1 MKKTTFIITVILL
14 SLFLIVGLVAC
25 EATPAESEETPAQV
39 ESETETVE
47 PETAE
52 PEPEPEGETAEPETA
67 EPEPAPAED
76 VHIRIGWTPPDV
88 TGVFATVTQFME
100 YAIASAAAYGITIEV
115 VERPPTDHTGVA
127 EQIAVIEN
135 FIVQGV
141 DAIMVS
147 PTDVDG
153 ITPALRE
160 VNDAGI
166 PLIMVNMMSEIPG
179 VEVTSFVGFDNRI
192 AAEVTGWSM
201 INALGGPGPLTQA
214 AEGAMDVSMETHLNV
229 QWWRDL
235 YADFDKESI
244 SGNVAIIEGIHGD
257 YFSNAR
263 NAGFLDV
270 IDQFPNIEVLT
281 VLPGDW
287 NRARSVEQA
296 ENILHMFGPGEIDA
310 IFAPSSEMGF
320 GARIAVESA
329 GREEVLVLTHGGT
342 MESGDWI
349 RDQRLLVDTWHGFPD
364 WGWYSVKFAVMT
376 ALGQDVPHM
385 HDIGSRTQWY
395 GNADMFFPNVQLLPI
410 PWQEILDNRN

>member
-1 MKKTTFIITVILL
+1 MKKRLLKGCCVLLTLVLMMSLAACGRNVEDSDDTV
-14 SLFLIVGLVAC
+14 V
-25 EATPAESEETPAQV
+25 
-39 ESETETVE
+39 
-47 PETAE
+47 
-52 PEPEPEGETAEPETA
+52 
-67 EPEPAPAED
+67 
-76 VHIRIGWTPPDV
+76 IRIGWTPPDV

-100 YAIASAAAYGITIEV
+100 AAVESARPYGIYIEI
-115 VERPPTDHTGVA
+115 VERPPTDHSGVA

-135 FIVQGV
+135 FILQEV

-153 ITPALRE
+153 VIPVLRE
-160 VNDAGI
+160 VNEADI
-166 PLIMVNMMSEIPG
+166 PLLMVNMMSEIEG
-179 VEVTSFVGFDNRI
+179 VNVTSFVGFDNRI

-201 INALGGPGPLTQA
+201 INALGGPGPLPQA
-214 AEGAMDVSMETHLNV
+214 ADGAMDIPQDVHMNV
-229 QWWRDL
+229 NWWRDL
-235 YADFDKESI
+235 YQGFDRNSI

-263 NAGFLDV
+263 NNGFLDV
-270 IDQFPNIEVLT
+270 INQFPNINVLT
-281 VLPGDW
+281 ILPGDW

-320 GARIAVESA
+320 GARIAIENA

-364 WGWYSVKFAVMT
+364 WGWYGVKFAVMS
-376 ALGQDVPHM
+376 AFGQEVPYM
-385 HDIGSRTQWY
+385 FDIGSRTQWY
-395 GNADMFFPNVQLLPI
+395 GNADMFFPDVQLIPI
-410 PWQEILDNRN
+410 PWQQILDNR

>member
-1 MKKTTFIITVILL
+1 MKKALRVITISVLAMA
-14 SLFLIVGLVAC
+14 FAGVFTAC
-25 EATPAESEETPAQV
+25 GTADEPAAPATPTPAAAAEATPT
-39 ESETETVE
+39 
-47 PETAE
+47 
-52 PEPEPEGETAEPETA
+52 
-67 EPEPAPAED
+67 PEPATPADPADEP
-76 VHIRIGWTPPDV
+76 VVIRIGWTPPDV

-100 YAIASAAAYGITIEV
+100 AAIASAEPYGIIIEV
-115 VERPPTDHTGVA
+115 VERPPTDHAGVA
-127 EQIAVIEN
+127 EQVAVIEN
-135 FIVQGV
+135 FIIQGV

-160 VNDAGI
+160 INDAGI

-179 VEVTSFVGFDNRI
+179 VDVTSFVGFDNRI

-201 INALGGPGPLTQA
+201 INALGGPGPLPQA
-214 AEGAMDVSMETHLNV
+214 GDEQMDVPADVHLNV
-229 QWWRDL
+229 HWWRDL
-235 YADFDKESI
+235 YSGFDKESI
-244 SGNVAIIEGIHGD
+244 TGRVAIIEGIHGD

-281 VLPGDW
+281 ILPGDW

-320 GARIAVESA
+320 GARIAIESA
-329 GREEVLVLTHGGT
+329 GREEVMVLTHGGT

-376 ALGQDVPHM
+376 ALGQEVPYM

-395 GNADMFFPNVQLLPI
+395 DNAHMFFPDVQLAPI